1 MARKKNTPT
10 KGKLIGK
17 KKQVLSSDSSSES
30 DQEVLPGTSKKNVQK
45 SEDYT
50 YFITGKLIVPENHP
64 FRDLNG
70 SVETIDISK
79 FFEIQDDKV
88 INLRIV

>member
-1 MARKKNTPT
+1 MARKKNTTT

-30 DQEVLPGTSKKNVQK
+30 DQEVLPGTSKKNVEK

-50 YFITGKLIVPENHP
+50 LFYNRKAYSPGKSS
-64 FRDLNG
+64 F
-70 SVETIDISK
+70 
-79 FFEIQDDKV
+79 
-88 INLRIV
+88 